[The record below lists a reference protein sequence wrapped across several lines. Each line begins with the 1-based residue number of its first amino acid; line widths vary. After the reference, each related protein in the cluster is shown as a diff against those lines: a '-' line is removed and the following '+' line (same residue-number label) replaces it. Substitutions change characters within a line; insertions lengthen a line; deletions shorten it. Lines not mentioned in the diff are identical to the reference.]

1 MQKFNTYFYF
11 EMLRMVLSLL
21 KALVHSCRILSLIFA
36 MPRML
41 LLVQKLLLLAQEM
54 MSDLTV
60 HGVEF

>member
-11 EMLRMVLSLL
+11 EMLRMILPLL

-36 MPRML
+36 KPNILM
-41 LLVQKLLLLAQEM
+41 LVQKLLLLAQEM